1 MKLKTLSASVALAL
15 GVSMGSA
22 AMAGPTFFG
31 SAGTLFED
39 DLLDYHIDRNS
50 NGKIDVGDSIIA
62 IFSVRTTARVNPAGP
77 SIVIAPP
84 EFTGIIDQY
93 VSAVIPLIDAFG
105 NPIKGPAKL
114 GFPTGAPLFNFVF
127 SPNPGGFLDAD
138 GSFGGAPI
146 TGAVVAA
153 AGAPPGTMVR
163 MWDGP
168 IADMDLAGADCNTG
182 LGGSQASLVTCL
194 TGASNGTLFWNAGIT
209 APGGNEHIVVAS
221 ASDNPLYVRT
231 FGATAVVGTPGFAF
245 EQLAGGVGPTVSPQV
260 CDGAFCPLTF
270 AGPMVDVEG
279 SGTVQGGIGLPGTGV
294 GGAYVSGVDPFAR
307 GDFQFEVYTT
317 PEPGILA
324 LFGLSLAGIGAATR
338 RRKVVA

>member
-15 GVSMGSA
+15 GMSMGSA
-22 AMAGPTFFG
+22 AMAAPTFFG
-31 SAGTLFED
+31 SRGTLFED
-39 DLLDYHIDRNS
+39 DLLDYHIDRNH
-50 NGKIDVGDSIIA
+50 NGLIDVGDSIIA
-62 IFSVRTTARVNPAGP
+62 IFSVRSTAPVNPAGP
-77 SIVIAPP
+77 SVVIAPP
-84 EFTGIIDQY
+84 EFTGIIDQFVID
-93 VSAVIPLIDAFG
+93 VSAQTG
-105 NPIKGPAKL
+105 TGPAKP
-114 GFPTGAPLFNFVF
+114 GFPAGAPLFNFVF
-127 SPNPGGFLDAD
+127 GPNPGGFLDAD
-138 GSFGGAPI
+138 GIAGGAPI

-153 AGAPPGTMVR
+153 AGAPAGTMVR

-209 APGGNEHIVVAS
+209 GAGGNEHLVVAG

-231 FGATAVVGTPGFAF
+231 FGSTAAVGTPGFAF
-245 EQLAGGVGPTVSPQV
+245 EQLAGGVGPTVLPQV
-260 CDGAFCPLTF
+260 CDGVFCPFGFT
-270 AGPMVDVEG
+270 GPMVDVEG
-279 SGTVQGGIGLPGTGV
+279 SGTVQGGIGLPGSGV

-324 LFGLSLAGIGAATR
+324 LFGLSLAGIGAAAR

>member
-15 GVSMGSA
+15 GMSMGSA
-22 AMAGPTFFG
+22 AMAAPTFFG
-31 SAGTLFED
+31 SRGTLFED
-39 DLLDYHIDRNS
+39 DLLDYHIDRNN
-50 NGKIDVGDSIIA
+50 NGLIDVGDSIIA
-62 IFSVRTTARVNPAGP
+62 IFSVRSTAPVNPAGP
-77 SIVIAPP
+77 SIVITPP

-93 VSAVIPLIDAFG
+93 VSAVIPTG
-105 NPIKGPAKL
+105 TSGPIKP
-114 GFPTGAPLFNFVF
+114 GFPAGAPLFNFVF

-138 GSFGGAPI
+138 GIAGGAPI

-153 AGAPPGTMVR
+153 AGAPAGTMVR

-182 LGGSQASLVTCL
+182 VAGSQASLVTCL

-209 APGGNEHIVVAS
+209 APGSNEHLVVAG
-221 ASDNPLYVRT
+221 ASDDPLYVRT
-231 FGATAVVGTPGFAF
+231 FGSTSIVGFPGFAF
-245 EQLAGGVGPTVSPQV
+245 AQLPGGVGPTVELQS
-260 CDGAFCPLTF
+260 CDGPTCPLGF
-270 AGPMVDVEG
+270 AGPMVNVEG
-279 SGTVQGGIGLPGTGV
+279 SGTVQGGSGLPG
-294 GGAYVSGVDPFAR
+294 YVSGVDPFAR

-324 LFGLSLAGIGAATR
+324 LFGLSLAGIGAAAR